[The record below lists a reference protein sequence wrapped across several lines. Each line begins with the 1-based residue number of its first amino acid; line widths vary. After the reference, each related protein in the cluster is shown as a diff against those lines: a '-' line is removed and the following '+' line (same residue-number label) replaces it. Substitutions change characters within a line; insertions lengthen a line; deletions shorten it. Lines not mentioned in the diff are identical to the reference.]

1 MTEAAPRDC
10 ASVPHRRGRHGL
22 STDELSFSLAALQLL
37 IGGYS
42 LEPGVR
48 HLDAHIDALCRRASR
63 LRAEGL
69 PVARGEWGRRRW
81 PRGLGAPRFLGG
93 ARGRRTR
100 RPRAALSLAATD
112 DGSSEVLLVEATC
125 LPGGG
130 KLQVTGTGGPM
141 MRESARVAMTW
152 VLSHA
157 NRFSGPSRLELK
169 DGPSAGVTLDVRPG
183 LGG

>member
-1 MTEAAPRDC
+1 MGPETMAAWARGAAFP
-10 ASVPHRRGRHGL
+10 RRG
-22 STDELSFSLAALQLL
+22 
-37 IGGYS
+37 
-42 LEPGVR
+42 
-48 HLDAHIDALCRRASR
+48 
-63 LRAEGL
+63 
-69 PVARGEWGRRRW
+69 AR
-81 PRGLGAPRFLGG
+81 PPA
-93 ARGRRTR
+93 R

-130 KLQVTGTGGPM
+130 KLPVTGTGGPM